1 MPDLIVQ
8 GAVDLFPTIT
18 VNGQPP
24 PDLLPEQVLP
34 TDSIHGSS
42 HPNPKQ
48 GAVDLFTTTTV
59 NGRPHM
65 PDLLPEQVLPND
77 SIHGGF
83 HDIAIT
89 SLSGEAQG
97 DSSEL
102 LASVLLLQA
111 CW

>member
-1 MPDLIVQ
+1 M
-8 GAVDLFPTIT
+8 AVR
-18 VNGQPP
+18 
-24 PDLLPEQVLP
+24 
-34 TDSIHGSS
+34 

-48 GAVDLFTTTTV
+48 GAIDFFTTTTV

-65 PDLLPEQVLPND
+65 PDLLPEQVLPTD
-77 SIHGGF
+77 SIHGSF

-97 DSSEL
+97 DLSEL

-111 CW
+111 CWQAQRPSEIALNALELPGKLLTSVLPRGR